1 MYCIQFPKLK
11 KAMSFKPVG
20 CLSLPSVFWQV
31 DTDQWEHFDNHA
43 EAFIEGDTYIQK
55 ALLMNQQHEMT
66 RRCTDARPESPIFR
80 LDEMVQS
87 MYSLCKAVLTN
98 LENDVARDD
107 HDWQQG

>member
-1 MYCIQFPKLK
+1 
-11 KAMSFKPVG
+11 
-20 CLSLPSVFWQV
+20 
-31 DTDQWEHFDNHA
+31 
-43 EAFIEGDTYIQK
+43 
-55 ALLMNQQHEMT
+55 MNQQHEMT